1 MLAERHHVTIPSL
14 PRLGRNALPQILEG
28 AVIPAIL
35 FLVAQHFLGLAAG
48 IVVAFAW
55 TGVGITWRAIKGH
68 RIPGL
73 IVLRG
78 ATLTARSALGLLSG
92 SAFVY
97 FFQPVVG
104 TACLAG
110 VFLVSV
116 IRGRPLAGR
125 FAGDFCKLPDDV
137 LADQRV
143 HHFFRRASFAWAV
156 VGFANAAVTLWL
168 LHSQATSTYI
178 MVKPAMSVGITV
190 VMVAASALWFKASMT
205 RHGFEIRTA

>member
-28 AVIPAIL
+28 AVVPALL
-35 FLVAQHFLGLAAG
+35 FLLAQHFLGLAAG
-48 IVVAFAW
+48 IVVAFLW
-55 TGVGITWRAIKGH
+55 TGVGITWRAMKGR

-137 LADQRV
+137 LADHRV
-143 HHFFRRASFAWAV
+143 HHFFRRASFAWAM
-156 VGFANAAVTLWL
+156 VGFANATVTLWL

-178 MVKPAMSVGITV
+178 LVKPAMSVGITV
-190 VMVAASALWFKASMT
+190 VMVAASALWFKSSMT